1 MSRIECLEGLLGV
14 LRPATAIFCPSS
26 CSMARQAVDEYN
38 AARRFSNCRINGGPD
53 ILSYGL
59 FITLVQDKV
68 SEEAIMLLG
77 CTGPSSVDVKPAS
90 FHQILKYESPTTLGV
105 VKIKCQCRPNI

>member
-1 MSRIECLEGLLGV
+1 MIG
-14 LRPATAIFCPSS
+14 ID
-26 CSMARQAVDEYN
+26 VDDSE
-38 AARRFSNCRINGGPD
+38 
-53 ILSYGL
+53 
-59 FITLVQDKV
+59 DKF

-105 VKIKCQCRPNI
+105 VKSKCQCRPNI